1 MDSPGSATPNAASGA
16 VAEMPAARRLSPTAE
31 SHWQRWTMD
40 MQIIVTDPDAL
51 AAARRAVDAELDAID
66 AAASRFNPDS
76 EINGLMRCGRPTEVS
91 ELLAELLGAALLAA
105 QQTDGDVDPTVGARL
120 IDLGYDRDIAAM
132 DSSVPLAM
140 SVSQAADWSM
150 ISLHGRIAAVPRGVV
165 LDLGSTAKAVAADR
179 CAARA
184 HRVTGAGVLV
194 NLGGDI
200 ATAGDAPDEG
210 WQVLVCDGD
219 DEPATMVA
227 LSPGVALATSSTL
240 RRRWRRGQRALHHIV
255 DPRSGWPAEPV
266 WRTVS
271 VVAASCLAANTV
283 STAAVIRGWRAVDWI
298 RAQGLPARLVDSD
311 GIVHTL
317 GGWPAEHPGGR
328 R

>member
-1 MDSPGSATPNAASGA
+1 
-16 VAEMPAARRLSPTAE
+16 
-31 SHWQRWTMD
+31 MD

-76 EINGLMRCGRPTEVS
+76 EINGLTRSGRPTEVS
-91 ELLAELLGAALLAA
+91 ELLAELLGAALAAA
-105 QQTDGDVDPTVGARL
+105 QQTDGDVDPTIGARL
-120 IDLGYDRDIAAM
+120 IDLGYDREIAAVN
-132 DSSVPLAM
+132 SAVPLAV
-140 SVSQAADWSM
+140 SVSRAADWSM
-150 ISLHGRIAAVPRGVV
+150 IRLDGRTAAVPLGVV
-165 LDLGSTAKAVAADR
+165 VDLGSTAKAVAADR

-184 HRVTGAGVLV
+184 HRITGAGVLV

-200 ATAGDAPDEG
+200 ATAGDAPGEG

-219 DEPATMVA
+219 DEPATTVA
-227 LSPGVALATSSTL
+227 LSPGVAMATSSTL
-240 RRRWRRGQRALHHIV
+240 RRRWRRGRRALHHIV

-271 VVAASCLAANTV
+271 VVAASCLKANTV
-283 STAAVIRGWRAVDWI
+283 STAAVIRGWRALDWI

-317 GGWPAEHPGGR
+317 GGWPAEHSGGR